1 MILFNFGSGVG
12 FGLVIDLQIFS
23 CCMVNGCTMVAV
35 QAYKDLGSASEEL

>member
-23 CCMVNGCTMVAV
+23 CMINGCTMVAV